1 MRQIKI
7 KEENNMLVL
16 STLELDSYMYLNLY
30 DGKADTSKLDDNSCS
45 KSFQCKAFELRDF
58 LNKQGY

>member
-16 STLELDSYMYLNLY
+16 STLELDSYMYLN
-30 DGKADTSKLDDNSCS
+30 KSAIETIKNSTNIDYWDRMDIVQQLS
-45 KSFQCKAFELRDF
+45 DK
-58 LNKQGY
+58 